1 MTRFLDAELRVRWS
15 TPSIAELFPV
25 IPDDVG
31 RRITDLV
38 PYFNDRNFRKEVL
51 AVIGGS
57 SPCKAE
63 VRTEAK
69 RWFLRRILPHVTVAD
84 TGVAVTSTDITERKR
99 AEDALRA
106 NEARFRAFDVAG
118 SYAVYRM
125 SPDWQEIYHPEG
137 QNFLT
142 NTEANKAGPPRRD
155 NGRHPAGRP
164 AARFRRDP
172 AGDTG

>member
-1 MTRFLDAELRVRWS
+1 MTLFLDAELKVRWF
-15 TPSIAELFPV
+15 TPPIAELFPV
-25 IPDDVG
+25 ILGDVG

-57 SPCKAE
+57 GPCEAE

-84 TGVAVTSTDITERKR
+84 TGVAVTFTDITERKR

-106 NEARFRAFDVAG
+106 NEARFRACAVAG
-118 SYAVYRM
+118 SYAVYRT
-125 SPDWQEIYHPEG
+125 SPDWQERYQLEA

-142 NTEANKAGPPRRD
+142 NTEANQGWATDYILPEDMPRVSAAIQRAIAG
-155 NGRHPAGRP
+155 
-164 AARFRRDP
+164 
-172 AGDTG
+172 